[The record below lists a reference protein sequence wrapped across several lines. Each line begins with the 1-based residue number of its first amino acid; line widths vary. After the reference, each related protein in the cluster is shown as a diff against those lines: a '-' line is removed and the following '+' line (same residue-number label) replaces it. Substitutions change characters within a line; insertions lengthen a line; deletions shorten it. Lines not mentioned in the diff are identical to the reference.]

1 MADFNPNKKN
11 VHGTSKVTAVP
22 AKGGLPRWVP
32 WFLAALGLL
41 LLVLLFRGCGHHHD
55 AVTTTTTTNTTQT
68 SSQVT
73 PAGTPPVAVEKV
85 TLPGGK
91 TVDLAPQTL
100 NYDLQRFLASSD
112 AVPRTFTFDK
122 LNFATDSAAL
132 PADAQDTTNAL
143 AQILA
148 AYPKAHV
155 QLNGYA
161 DSTGTEPH
169 NVQLGAQRAE
179 AVAKAL
185 VAQGVDAG
193 RIKTATGGSTNPT
206 DTNASSQGRAEN
218 RRTELV
224 VLAK

>member
-1 MADFNPNKKN
+1 MTNFGPNKRD
-11 VHGTSKVTAVP
+11 VHGASKITAVP
-22 AKGGLPRWVP
+22 SKGGLPRWLP
-32 WFLAALGLL
+32 WLLAALGLL
-41 LLVLLFRGCGHHHD
+41 LLVLLFRGCGRHA

-68 SSQVT
+68 TSQVA
-73 PAGTPPVAVEKV
+73 PLGTPPVAVEKV
-85 TLPGGK
+85 ALPGGK

-100 NYDLQRFLASSD
+100 NYELQRFLASTD
-112 AVPRTFTFDK
+112 AAPRTFTFDK
-122 LNFATDSAAL
+122 LNFATDSAGL
-132 PADAQDTTNAL
+132 PTDAQDTVNAL

-148 AYPKAHV
+148 AYPKAKV
-155 QLNGYA
+155 QLSGYA
-161 DSTGTEPH
+161 DSSGTEPH

-185 VAQGVDAG
+185 VAQGVDTG
-193 RIKTATGGSTNPT
+193 RINIATAGSSNPT